1 MLLATINSSI
11 LLIDTDACAELLA
24 AATTAFPQRHHGM
37 GNV

>member
-24 AATTAFPQRHHGM
+24 AATTAFSAPASRDG
-37 GNV
+37 